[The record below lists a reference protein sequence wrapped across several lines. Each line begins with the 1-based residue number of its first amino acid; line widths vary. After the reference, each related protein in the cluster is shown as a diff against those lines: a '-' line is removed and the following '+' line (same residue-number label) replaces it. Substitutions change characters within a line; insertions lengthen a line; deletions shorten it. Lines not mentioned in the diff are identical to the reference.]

1 MMMTSMSAVGFQP
14 STFDYSAVTMECVS
28 EHNWNQDQENSY
40 RSASAFFVGSK
51 GNISWDGQT
60 STCRGW
66 SSKDNSLTMYGTYQP
81 RLFFKDSKTQDVL
94 MIDMTKDKVSWM
106 QDVSQLGKTF
116 NGALYTSWVSPAQR
130 VEAGEAAKYYC
141 DANDGTGNNLW
152 CPEMDLGE
160 ANRCGLRTTSHPVT
174 DILHPTTP
182 WEGKAVN
189 CFFPLAEDVASYKA
203 DDGSWKQD
211 ADRTNL
217 VYCGMGTTADAINLT
232 SKTQSW
238 VDHFGNALY
247 ATSKEAVPG
256 CGSALG
262 ADHSPWKGHSA
273 ASFTACDYGPGS
285 AYTIDTTRPYE
296 VTVTFDWNAATSSLN
311 SFKVN
316 MTQGAGH
323 TVTLTRPVGSNP
335 AGVNPLGG
343 FGKDGKMGLLAQLWT
358 SPDMSW
364 LSGKGCTETN
374 DGKGLP
380 AVKDVSYTI
389 WDIKVN
395 SDLIHFTEHD
405 KA

>member
-1 MMMTSMSAVGFQP
+1 M
-14 STFDYSAVTMECVS
+14 
-28 EHNWNQDQENSY
+28 
-40 RSASAFFVGSK
+40 
-51 GNISWDGQT
+51 
-60 STCRGW
+60 
-66 SSKDNSLTMYGTYQP
+66 
-81 RLFFKDSKTQDVL
+81 FFKDSKTEDVL

-116 NGALYTSWVSPAQR
+116 NGALYTSWVSPDQR
-130 VEAGEAAKYYC
+130 GDAGQAAKYYC

-160 ANRCGLRTTSHPVT
+160 ANRCVNRTRIRVPARLSAMPDAPCPMPDAGCPMPDARCAMRDARLWLLVLDRCGLRTTSHPVT
-174 DILHPTTP
+174 DIVHPATP

-203 DDGSWKQD
+203 EDGSWVQD

-217 VYCGMGTTADAINLT
+217 LYCGMGMTADAVNLT

-256 CGSALG
+256 CGSTLG
-262 ADHSPWKGHSA
+262 AERSFWKGHSA
-273 ASFTACDYGPGS
+273 SSFTACDYGPGS
-285 AYTIDTTRPYE
+285 AYTIDTSRPYQ
-296 VTVTFDWNAATSSLN
+296 VTVTFDWNDATHTLN

-316 MTQGAGH
+316 MTQGAGKS
-323 TVTLTRPVGSNP
+323 VTLTRPVGNNP
-335 AGVNPLGG
+335 AGVNPTGG

-364 LSGKGCTETN
+364 LSGKGCEEKN

-380 AVKDVSYTI
+380 AVEDATYTI
-389 WDIKVN
+389 WDIRVN
-395 SDLIHFTEHD
+395 ADLIHFTHHD